1 MVLQRSLITL
11 AALSLSACS
20 TAFWYT
26 PTPHQVAFQDLNY
39 FKWDCGHSKEQM
51 AFLQQQLAM
60 TSPFPSDA
68 PRRAIIYK
76 NMNEM
81 KMYCPRTARTVPIGC
96 THVRED
102 MTNGS
107 AQATVCNS
115 NGKLGPAERP
125 VINRWDP
132 LVETK

>member
-1 MVLQRSLITL
+1 MVLQKSLIV
-11 AALSLSACS
+11 ASAMALSACS
-20 TAFWYT
+20 TTFWYT
-26 PTPHQVAFQDLNY
+26 QEPQQVAFQDLNY
-39 FKWDCGHSKEQM
+39 FKWDCPHAPEQM

-60 TSPFPSDA
+60 TNPFPSDA

-76 NMNEM
+76 NMNEI
-81 KMYCPRTARTVPIGC
+81 KMYCPKVTKPIAC

-102 MTNGS
+102 MTKGS

-115 NGKLGPAERP
+115 NGKLGPVERP

-132 LVETK
+132 LVDSK